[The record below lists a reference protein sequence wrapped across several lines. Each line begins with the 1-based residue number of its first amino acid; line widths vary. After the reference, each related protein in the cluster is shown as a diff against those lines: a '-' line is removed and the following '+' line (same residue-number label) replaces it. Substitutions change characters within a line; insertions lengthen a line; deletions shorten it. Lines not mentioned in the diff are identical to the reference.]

1 MKTALAL
8 QETSTPN
15 DDASGPT
22 RTSSLLQSRTI
33 DGWRDQL
40 EKRLEWR
47 VHIKRLPS
55 IENELKSP
63 SNGDSDDI
71 QEIIPEIPQTAKKIR
86 DIAFRSLERWEGVV
100 DELKG
105 NEIFVRLYS
114 DSIPNYHETAVL
126 STNDVD
132 PDDRELLVPGG
143 VFYWSIGYRDGP
155 SGRETISVMRFRR
168 LPAWDEKRLNKI
180 RREADELF
188 KHFGSA

>member
-1 MKTALAL
+1 MKTAPAL
-8 QETSTPN
+8 QETSVPN

-40 EKRLEWR
+40 EKRLQWR
-47 VHIKRLPS
+47 VHIRRLPS
-55 IENELKSP
+55 TENERKSP

-71 QEIIPEIPQTAKKIR
+71 QEIIPEIPQTATKIR

-114 DSIPNYHETAVL
+114 DSIPNCHETAVL

-168 LPAWDEKRLNKI
+168 LPAWDEKRLNKV

-188 KHFGSA
+188 KHFGSS